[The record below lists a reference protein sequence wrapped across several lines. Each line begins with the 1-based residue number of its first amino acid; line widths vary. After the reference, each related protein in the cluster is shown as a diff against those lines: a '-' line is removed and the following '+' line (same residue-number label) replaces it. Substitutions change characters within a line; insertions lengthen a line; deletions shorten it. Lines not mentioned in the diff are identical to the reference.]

1 MGVAPGFGLRDRLR
15 ESGPFLFSWLTLP
28 GAALAGQMARLP
40 FEGVA
45 LDLQHGLI
53 GFSEA
58 AVMAQAVTAN
68 ARPLIVRTLSS
79 DPGLVG
85 QALDIGASVVIAP
98 LINSASEAE
107 RLVMAAKYPPR
118 GGRSWGG
125 YAGVQASGLAA
136 ADYLAQANDATMV
149 FAMIETRLALS
160 RVREIA
166 AVPGLDGL
174 FVGPNDLSI
183 ALSGGEEIATTGP
196 DTIAA
201 MKEIASAARANGLVP
216 GAFAGRATAIPAY
229 ERMGY
234 RFLAAATDIEIM
246 RQGALAILEA

>member
-1 MGVAPGFGLRDRLR
+1 MGPSPGFGIRDRLR
-15 ESGPFLFSWLTLP
+15 ESGPFLFSWASLP
-28 GAALAGQMARLP
+28 GVALAGQLARLP

-58 AVMAQAVTAN
+58 AAMAQAVTAL
-68 ARPLIVRTLSS
+68 ARPLIVRTLSA

-85 QALDIGASVVIAP
+85 QALDMGASVVIAP

-107 RLVMAAKYPPR
+107 RLVQAAKFPPR

-136 ADYLAQANDATMV
+136 ADYLREANDLTMV
-149 FAMIETRLALS
+149 FAMIETRLALA
-160 RVREIA
+160 RVKEIA
-166 AVPGLDGL
+166 AVEGLDGL

-183 ALSGGEEIATTGP
+183 ALSAGEEIATAGP
-196 DTIAA
+196 ETLSAMRDIAA
-201 MKEIASAARANGLVP
+201 AARARGLIA
-216 GAFAGRATAIPAY
+216 GAFAGRASNISVY
-229 ERMGY
+229 EQLGY
-234 RFLAAATDIEIM
+234 RFLAAATDVEM
-246 RQGALAILEA
+246 LRQGAAAVLEG

>member
-1 MGVAPGFGLRDRLR
+1 MGPAPGFGIRDRLR
-15 ESGPFLFSWLTLP
+15 ESGPFLFSWASLP
-28 GAALAGQMARLP
+28 AAALAAQLARLP

-53 GFSEA
+53 GFAEA
-58 AVMAQAVTAN
+58 AAMAQAVTAL
-68 ARPLIVRTLSS
+68 ARPLIVRTLAN
-79 DPGLVG
+79 DPGLIG

-98 LINSASEAE
+98 LINSAAEAE

-118 GGRSWGG
+118 GVRSWGG
-125 YAGVQASGLAA
+125 LAAVQAAGLSA
-136 ADYLAQANDATMV
+136 ADYLAQANDVTMV

-196 DTIAA
+196 ETLAA
-201 MKEIASAARANGLVP
+201 MKEIASAARQRGLVA
-216 GAFAGRATAIPAY
+216 GAFAGRASSIPAY

-234 RFLAAATDIEIM
+234 RFLAAATDVELL
-246 RQGALAILEA
+246 RQGAAAVLEG